1 MICLRAFCT
10 PQEESQNA
18 KKTLASYV
26 KEAGKQRVLKTTR
39 DEKSVTLCWKHFDVK
54 RSQYISVRT
63 SRGGGNRQLTL
74 HNEANYNDILTVM
87 TDLFFPDGNSTF
99 GSLKQMNVKIGS
111 FKGDFIEQPF
121 CLKDYIHQNKLCK
134 TRLYL
139 MTKKISNYWLVRK
152 MTSLPLSFD
161 ISDDDDLEL
170 SDLKPT
176 VTNQSKLVN
185 NLQPVSWSNT
195 SNVDGIDT
203 FSNSLFSASAVDM
216 NVDSMNDSK

>member
-10 PQEESQNA
+10 PQEELQNA

-54 RSQYISVRT
+54 KSQYVSVRT
-63 SRGGGNRQLTL
+63 SRGGGNRQLTFR
-74 HNEANYNDILTVM
+74 NEASYNDIVTVM

-99 GSLKQMNVKIGS
+99 GSLKQMNVKMGS

-139 MTKKISNYWLVRK
+139 MTKKISNNCLVRK
-152 MTSLPLSFD
+152 MTPMPLSFD
-161 ISDDDDLEL
+161 ISDDDEFEL
-170 SDLKPT
+170 PDLKPVLT
-176 VTNQSKLVN
+176 KQSALVN
-185 NLQPVSWSNT
+185 NSQPVSWFNT
-195 SNVDGIDT
+195 SNVDDMDT
-203 FSNSLFSASAVDM
+203 FPNSLFSTSAVNMD
-216 NVDSMNDSK
+216 VDSMNDSK